1 MLFWAIFT
9 LVELRR
15 GCLLFSVGRGMLL
28 WGAPVVECGVPHVG
42 FATLGA
48 RAGFVCSFTLAAV
61 TCPLICVGSGM
72 DLGVVLPCKFP
83 AAWGAG
89 ILLLACMGPFVVL
102 QVGPLLRCLTVTW
115 TGIRHLSRVGAPVC
129 LQVGTRG
136 KFVVVFVAGEWLIS
150 GM

>member
-1 MLFWAIFT
+1 MRAS
-9 LVELRR
+9 
-15 GCLLFSVGRGMLL
+15 LLFRLL
-28 WGAPVVECGVPHVG
+28 VHGCSPVCDLSCSSKNWYWLGGVPCVPLCEMLVLC
-42 FATLGA
+42 ALS
-48 RAGFVCSFTLAAV
+48 RWLWSRVLSSVWVLAW
-61 TCPLICVGSGM
+61 ISG
-72 DLGVVLPCKFP
+72 LSSRVL

-89 ILLLACMGPFVVL
+89 ILLLACIGPFVVL

-150 GM
+150 GMRSPT